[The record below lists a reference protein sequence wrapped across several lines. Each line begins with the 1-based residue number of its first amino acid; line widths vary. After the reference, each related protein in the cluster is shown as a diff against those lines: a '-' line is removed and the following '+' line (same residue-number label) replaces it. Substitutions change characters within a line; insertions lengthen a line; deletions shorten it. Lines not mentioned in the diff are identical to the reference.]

1 MRKGLSIFFVGALL
15 GAATVGAAPFVH
27 KHYLHSQEVEQL
39 IKDSRAGY
47 IDFGFYNST
56 NMEPQL
62 IDLCVQ
68 NRAACEETTYSF
80 LTDNRYLVCEYEDVH
95 NRCDEHIKRAEI
107 AKKVRKRFGFM

>member
-1 MRKGLSIFFVGALL
+1 MRKGLNIFFVGALL

-39 IKDSRAGY
+39 IKDSRATY
-47 IDFGFYNST
+47 VDIGFTNSSKL
-56 NMEPQL
+56 EPQL

-68 NRAACEETTYSF
+68 NRAECEKETYSL
-80 LTDNRYLVCEYEDVH
+80 LTDNRYLVCEYEDFH
-95 NRCDEHIKRAEI
+95 NRCDEHTKRAEI